1 MTTNS
6 ELKLYDHLLQFP
18 LFQGMSQGELMQL
31 AGNTRLGFLKLPAGR
46 QVIADGD
53 SCDHLYLLIS
63 GTITIETQSDDH
75 TYRMTEWISAPWL
88 VQPEA
93 LFGLSTRH
101 SQDVR
106 TVSDTHFIT
115 ISKDEVLRLLDDFLI
130 FRLNLLN
137 LLSTQ
142 SQRRSRHP
150 WRRSPRSLE
159 ERITRFITDHVVYP
173 AGAKTLHILMQ
184 QLAAEVGDTRLNV
197 SRTLNAMQQKGLLTL
212 HRGRIVIPMLE
223 HLFV

>member
-1 MTTNS
+1 MPLNS

-101 SQDVR
+101 SQLVR
-106 TVSDTHFIT
+106 TESDTHFIT

-142 SQRRSRHP
+142 SQRRSR
-150 WRRSPRSLE
+150 RNGSGRLSGRLRVRSLY
-159 ERITRFITDHVVYP
+159 RRRRTQRRFSQGRLSDGPHVVGQHRTSEHVHHGS
-173 AGAKTLHILMQ
+173 AGDDSLLHAVL
-184 QLAAEVGDTRLNV
+184 R
-197 SRTLNAMQQKGLLTL
+197 GLSGGK
-212 HRGRIVIPMLE
+212 HA
-223 HLFV
+223 